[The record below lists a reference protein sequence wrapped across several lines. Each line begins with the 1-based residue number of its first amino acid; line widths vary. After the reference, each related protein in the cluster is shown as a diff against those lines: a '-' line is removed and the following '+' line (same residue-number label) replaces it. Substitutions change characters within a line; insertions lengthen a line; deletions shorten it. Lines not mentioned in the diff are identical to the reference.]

1 MKHLVVFC
9 HTNTGVNND
18 KGKLSELLA
27 EEYMVLRQEGNHIGL
42 AYEQCAKQLFR
53 KVKQLLTNKLHEPLL
68 VQLVGGTDGEGKLF
82 RGLAGMLKCA
92 NKENPKFLYQIIEC
106 SEDMSLN
113 EMVQVVKKEQ
123 ETYQDTEV
131 RYINH
136 ERYVKELETMQFGSE
151 DVEQEIVTNPEAFL
165 WKENGVYLIT
175 GGMGG
180 LGNLFA
186 KEMARR
192 VNHVTLVLTG
202 RRPLNET
209 MQRELDEL
217 KSLHANAIYQNV
229 DITDAGAVSK
239 LIDWIRKE
247 FHTLHGIY
255 HCAGITRDNFMIR
268 KSEEEFMEVLKPKV
282 TGLVN
287 LDQATAFLNLDFM
300 VLFSSQ
306 AGEEGNA
313 GQADY
318 ATGNAFMDAY
328 AEYRNELVEIGERSG
343 RTVSVNWPLW
353 EEGGMQVSSEV
364 RENMYHTRGIVPL
377 ETSHGMYALMQ
388 ALEREYG
395 QVMVIEGD
403 LEKVSR
409 QGDTASHHET
419 IVRNDVTLQNEMTSQ
434 DKGSKGTLVG
444 RKTHMNEEESIREKL
459 TMYLKKIVGDTIQ
472 LPVNRVNPKELF
484 DSYGIDSVMI
494 MEMTSELEEQFGVLP
509 KTLFFEYTSIQELAD
524 YFMES
529 YHDKLVILYEEEK
542 LTEELRKEA
551 REEAKDEF
559 CEEAFEEADKDY
571 RLPVRSFRHTLDTPG
586 KLTKQESCVIEF
598 EKEPTT
604 DLSDEIAII
613 GIAGK
618 FPQADNLDEFW
629 NNLCEGKDCI
639 TEIPLER
646 WDYRTYYK
654 ENRQGSMDS
663 KWGGFIHD
671 VDKFDSLFFH
681 ISYQEAMG
689 MDPQERLFLQ
699 CAYETIQDAGYT
711 PDTLKSYEGE
721 GLKANVGVFAGVM
734 YSDYQNFAIMEQAY
748 GNPVG
753 LGGVTSS
760 IANRVSY
767 AFNLNGPSETIN
779 TMCSSS
785 LLAIHHAC
793 QSIRSGDCEMA
804 IAGGVNLT
812 LHPNKYIMLSHK
824 NFLSTEGKCRSFGAN
839 GDGYVPGE
847 GVGSVLL
854 KPLAQAIKDHD
865 HIYGVVKGSAVNH
878 GGKSNGFTVPN
889 PNAQSDVVQRAW
901 KKAKINPCDISYIEA
916 HGTGTSLGDPIEI
929 RALSK
934 VFSRYTQDKQF
945 CAIGSVK
952 SNIGHL
958 ESAAGIA
965 SVIKVLLQMKYK
977 KFVPSI
983 HAKVLNPNIDF
994 ANCPFKVQQELED
1007 WNTKTKVE
1015 DGQMKTV
1022 PRIAGIS
1029 AFGAGGTNVHLVI
1042 EEYVE
1047 DEQILHKGAQ
1057 GKADYIILLSAKTKL
1072 ALNQSVDRLR
1082 NDIQNGRYAEE
1093 DLPRIAYTLQV
1104 GREAME
1110 YRMACITTSLSDLA
1124 DKLGKYQNQQTCF
1137 DMYVDNVK
1145 AGRETIALLD
1155 SDEDFIPVFQS
1166 WMEQQKY
1173 SKLLA
1178 LWVKGMNFDWNV
1190 LYPDTVPEKISLPTY
1205 PFAKDRHWLPFKER
1219 NIEPIPKSS
1228 EIEEMSIMAV
1238 AVSEQQD
1245 QSLEDRI
1252 LSYVKKMFS
1261 QVSKIPY
1268 DMLDEEVDLDEY
1280 GIDSVMIQDLTTYL
1294 QHDFASV
1301 SITMFYEFRCL
1312 REIADYL
1319 ASNYQEEAV
1328 NLFAK
1333 KEETKAEELKKESSD
1348 SLALSSEH
1356 MQTSNGDIAIIGIS
1370 GRFPEAEN
1378 VQEFWNNLKESKDC
1392 IVEIPKERWNY
1403 RDFYDEEKGKK
1414 GKLYGKW
1421 GGFLKDVDKFDP
1433 LFFNIAPG
1441 NAETIDP
1448 MERIFLQS
1456 VQETLEDAGYTRKSL
1471 SQYEDLGL
1479 EGNVGVFVGATFMEY
1494 QFYGVQNQVKGNP
1507 IALTGLSSSIAN
1519 SVSYYCNF
1527 HGPSMSVDTMCS
1539 SSLTALHLACNSIK
1553 NGDCQVAIA
1562 GGVNLSLH
1570 PNKYLFLS
1578 QNYFLSTKGRC
1589 AAFSN
1594 DGDGYVPGEGVVSV
1608 LLKPL
1613 EQAKK
1618 DGDHIYGVVKA
1629 TAVNHGGKTNGY
1641 TVPNLNAQKQ
1651 VVEKA
1656 IQESGISPRTISYLE
1671 AHGTGT
1677 ALGDPI
1683 EIAALTSAYQKGT
1696 SDVGFCSIG
1705 SVKSN
1710 IGHLE
1715 AASGLASLV
1724 KVLLQMKYKQLV
1736 PSIYCKV
1743 LNENID
1749 IAKTPFHIQH
1759 RLEPWQ
1765 RPVIKEDGLYHEYP
1779 RRAGISSFGAGGSNA
1794 HVIVEEYRE
1803 EDEEKPL
1810 QSGHVTAPI
1819 VLSAKTKEALQKRAK
1834 QLLNVIEEDSKLPF
1848 LDVAYTLQVGREAME
1863 ERLGFLVS
1871 SMEELKEKLTCYLEG
1886 TAQDTFVQGYCS
1898 RSKHAS
1904 KEQIE
1909 QMEQS
1914 IKEGN
1919 ASALLDLWMEG
1930 CEVDWSRLAIY
1941 KKKPHRV
1948 SLPTYPFEKVHCWI
1962 DDFIYENV
1970 YGCRSIECV
1979 EEAEIRCEERVE
1991 MIPWREQGGYLLLNG
2006 FCENGLQVAK
2016 EIVSYVGSVNLV
2028 IAGSH
2033 HDEME
2038 QTIQEALRNMP
2049 DYSGSVTF
2057 MNWEIGEQDDIWKVV
2072 SEANEKCSQ
2081 IHGLMIF
2088 GKNEKVSA
2096 IELETGLDQDFAIK
2110 VPECGGEISL
2120 TNMLMNQ
2127 RESLLCLEDKERKQL
2142 VLEKFIEFLSRDLK
2156 IEPLRIHPEE
2166 EFATY
2171 GIDSIRAMDMVKV
2184 LKNDFSKLDGREF
2197 LSCHTIE
2204 AFANMLAT
2212 EFAEDS
2218 RRWVSENDQEGKE

>member
-1 MKHLVVFC
+1 MKHLVVFY
-9 HTNTGVNND
+9 HAKEGVIGD
-18 KGKLSELLA
+18 ESKLSELMT
-27 EEYMVLRQEGNHIGL
+27 EEYMILQQQGNHIGL

-53 KVKQLLTNKLHEPLL
+53 KVKQLLTDKLHEPLL
-68 VQLVGGTDGEGKLF
+68 VQLVGGQDGEGKIF

-92 NKENPKFLYQIIEC
+92 NQENPKFLYQIMEY
-106 SEDMSLN
+106 SEDMSL
-113 EMVQVVKKEQ
+113 EEIVDVVKKEQ

-131 RYINH
+131 RYVHH
-136 ERYVKELETMQFGSE
+136 ERYVKELEEMQFGTGE
-151 DVEQEIVTNPEAFL
+151 AEQGMVTSPEAFL
-165 WKENGVYLIT
+165 WKEHGVYLIT

-180 LGNLFA
+180 LGLLFA

-192 VNHVTLVLTG
+192 VKGVTLILTG
-202 RRPLNET
+202 RRPLDEKI
-209 MQRELDEL
+209 QKELDGLEA
-217 KSLHANAIYQNV
+217 LHANAIYQNV
-229 DITDAGAVSK
+229 DITDADATGK
-239 LIDWIRKE
+239 LMEWITKE
-247 FHTLHGIY
+247 FHALQGIY
-255 HCAGITRDNFMIR
+255 HCAGITRDNFIIR

-287 LDQATAFLNLDFM
+287 LDQATRTMSLDFM

-328 AEYRNELVEIGERSG
+328 TEYRNELVERGARYG

-353 EEGGMQVSSEV
+353 EEGGMQVSPEV
-364 RENMYHTRGIVPL
+364 KKSMYQTRGIVPL
-377 ETSHGMYALMQ
+377 ETSHGMYALLQ
-388 ALEREYG
+388 AFERDYG

-403 LEKVSR
+403 PEKVSR
-409 QGDTASHHET
+409 QGDNTSHS
-419 IVRNDVTLQNEMTSQ
+419 EMTSK
-434 DKGSKGTLVG
+434 DKVGEDTHEG
-444 RKTHMNEEESIREKL
+444 RKNQMNSENSIREKL

-472 LPVNRVNPKELF
+472 LPVNRVNSKELF

-494 MEMTSELEEQFGVLP
+494 MDMTSELEEQFGVLP
-509 KTLFFEYTSIQELAD
+509 KTLFFEYASIQELVD

-529 YHDKLVILYEEEK
+529 YYDKLVALYGEEEA
-542 LTEELRKEA
+542 EEEIKIDKPKIEEIRKEA
-551 REEAKDEF
+551 KEKTGEVSLEKSQDESWEGKAHNAHQMPVRNFRLNLDNQDVLSKQEREVLE
-559 CEEAFEEADKDY
+559 KDY
-571 RLPVRSFRHTLDTPG
+571 APVKD
-586 KLTKQESCVIEF
+586 Q
-598 EKEPTT
+598 
-604 DLSDEIAII
+604 SDEIAII

-646 WDYRTYYK
+646 WDYRKYYK
-654 ENRQGSMDS
+654 ENRQGSMNS
-663 KWGGFIHD
+663 KWGGFIKD

-681 ISYQEAMG
+681 ISYEEAMG

-721 GLKANVGVFAGVM
+721 GLEANVGVFAGVM
-734 YSDYQNFAIMEQAY
+734 YSEYQNFAVMEQVY

-767 AFNLNGPSETIN
+767 AFNLHGPSETIN

-793 QSIRSGDCEMA
+793 QSIRNGDCEMA

-812 LHPNKYIMLSHK
+812 LHPNKYIMLSYK

-847 GVGSVLL
+847 GVGSILL
-854 KPLAQAIKDHD
+854 KPLAQAIKDGD

-889 PNAQSDVVQRAW
+889 PNAQSDVIQRAW

-929 RALSK
+929 CALSK
-934 VFSRYTQDKQF
+934 VFSHYTGDKQF

-952 SNIGHL
+952 SNIGHC

-965 SVIKVLLQMKYK
+965 SVMKVLLQMKYK
-977 KFVPSI
+977 KLVPSI
-983 HAKVLNPNIDF
+983 HAKELNPNIDF
-994 ANCPFKVQQELED
+994 VNCPFKVQKELED

-1015 DGQMKTV
+1015 NGQTRAV

-1047 DEQILHKGAQ
+1047 EGQLSHKGD
-1057 GKADYIILLSAKTKL
+1057 KEKSEYVILLSAKTKL
-1072 ALNQSVDRLR
+1072 ALDQSVELLR
-1082 NDIQNGRYAEE
+1082 KDIEEGRYADE

-1110 YRMACITTSLSDLA
+1110 YRLACLVSSLA
-1124 DKLGKYQNQQTCF
+1124 DLSEKLAKYQGDEICY
-1137 DMYVDNVK
+1137 DLYVDNAK

-1155 SDEDFIPVFQS
+1155 SDEDFISVFQS

-1173 SKLLA
+1173 SKLLT
-1178 LWVKGMNFDWNV
+1178 LWVKGMNFDWRA
-1190 LYPDTVPEKISLPTY
+1190 LYQDAVPKKISLPTY
-1205 PFAKDRHWLPFKER
+1205 PFAKERHWVPFEER
-1219 NIEPIPKSS
+1219 KLEPSYERS
-1228 EIEEMSIMAV
+1228 EGEAKHVEAV
-1238 AVSEQQD
+1238 EVPED
-1245 QSLEDRI
+1245 HNMSLEERM
-1252 LSYVKKMFS
+1252 LSYVKKAFS
-1261 QVSKIPY
+1261 KISKIPY
-1268 DMLDEEVDLDEY
+1268 DMLDEEEDLDEY
-1280 GIDSVMIQDLTTYL
+1280 GIDSVMIQRLTSYL
-1294 QHDFASV
+1294 QHNFSSV
-1301 SITMFYEFRCL
+1301 AITMFYEFRCL
-1312 REIADYL
+1312 QEIADYL
-1319 ASNYQEEAV
+1319 LSNYQEEAV
-1328 NLFAK
+1328 SLFAK
-1333 KEETKAEELKKESSD
+1333 EQTETEELKNELSENVALVKEKIET
-1348 SLALSSEH
+1348 ANE
-1356 MQTSNGDIAIIGIS
+1356 DIAIIGIS

-1378 VQEFWNNLKESKDC
+1378 VQELWKNLKESKDC

-1403 RDFYDEEKGKK
+1403 KDFYDEEKGKK

-1441 NAETIDP
+1441 NAATIDP

-1553 NGDCQVAIA
+1553 NGDCQMAIA

-1589 AAFSN
+1589 EAFSN

-1618 DGDHIYGVVKA
+1618 DGDHIYGVIKS

-1641 TVPNLNAQKQ
+1641 TVPNLNAQRQ

-1656 IQESGISPRTISYLE
+1656 LQESGINPRTISYLE

-1677 ALGDPI
+1677 SLGDPI

-1696 SDVGFCSIG
+1696 NDVRFCSIG

-1715 AASGLASLV
+1715 AASGLTSLV

-1736 PSIYCKV
+1736 PSIHCKV

-1749 IAKTPFHIQH
+1749 FSKTPFYVQH
-1759 RLEPWQ
+1759 RLEPWK
-1765 RPVIKEDGLYHEYP
+1765 RPVVIENGQSHEYP

-1794 HVIVEEYRE
+1794 HVIVEEYIE
-1803 EDEEKPL
+1803 EGVEKT
-1810 QSGHVTAPI
+1810 SKSRNVTAPI
-1819 VLSAKTKEALQKRAK
+1819 VLSAKTKEALRDRAK
-1834 QLLNVIEEDSKLPF
+1834 QLVNAIEEDNTLPF
-1848 LDVAYTLQVGREAME
+1848 LDVAYTLQVGRESME
-1863 ERLGFLVS
+1863 ERLGFLAS
-1871 SMEELKEKLTCYLEG
+1871 SLEELKEKLNQYLEG
-1886 TAQDTFVQGYCS
+1886 SEQEAFVQGYCS
-1898 RSKHAS
+1898 RSRRAS
-1904 KEQIE
+1904 EEQNKR
-1909 QMEQS
+1909 MEQS
-1914 IKEGN
+1914 IQEEN
-1919 ASALLDLWMEG
+1919 AAELLNLWMEG
-1930 CEVDWSRLAIY
+1930 CEIDWSRLAIY

-1948 SLPTYPFEKVHCWI
+1948 SLPTYPFEKVRCWL
-1962 DDFIYENV
+1962 DDFVYENV
-1970 YGCRSIECV
+1970 YGSSSLEGLQHDGIS
-1979 EEAEIRCEERVE
+1979 CEKRME
-1991 MIPWREQGGYLLLNG
+1991 MIPWREHGVYLLLNA
-2006 FCENGLQVAK
+2006 CCYNGLQAVK

-2028 IAGSH
+2028 IGGR
-2033 HDEME
+2033 HDEEME
-2038 QTIQEALRNMP
+2038 RKIREALGKLP

-2057 MNWEIGEQDDIWKVV
+2057 MNMCISGNEDIQKAV
-2072 SEANEKCSQ
+2072 SQVKEKYPV
-2081 IHGLMIF
+2081 IHGLILF
-2088 GKNEKVSA
+2088 GKVETVSA
-2096 IELETGLDQDFAIK
+2096 IQLETGFDLDFAVK
-2110 VPECGGEISL
+2110 VPEYEKDYSL
-2120 TNMLMNQ
+2120 TNLLMN
-2127 RESLLCLEDKERKQL
+2127 EKEFSISLEDEELKQL
-2142 VLEKFIEFLSRDLK
+2142 VLEKFISFLSRDLK
-2156 IEPLRIHPEE
+2156 IEPSRIHPEE
-2166 EFATY
+2166 DFTIY
-2171 GIDSIRAMDMVKV
+2171 GIDSIHAMDMVKV
-2184 LKNDFSKLDGREF
+2184 LKHDFSRLDGREF

-2218 RRWVSENDQEGKE
+2218 RRWVNGND